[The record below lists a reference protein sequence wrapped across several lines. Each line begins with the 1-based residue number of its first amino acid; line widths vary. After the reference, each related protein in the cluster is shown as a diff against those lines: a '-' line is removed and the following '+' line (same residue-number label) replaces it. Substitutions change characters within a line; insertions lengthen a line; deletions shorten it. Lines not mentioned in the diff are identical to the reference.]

1 VISFHDKKQGIK
13 TDVFNFEDDRKKIKT
28 QRFKFPNMGQEL
40 NMGQHEVLSKGY
52 LTVSAVNKLKDA
64 P

>member
-1 VISFHDKKQGIK
+1 VTSFHDKKQGIK
-13 TDVFNFEDDRKKIKT
+13 SDVFNFEDDRKKIKT
-28 QRFKFPNMGQEL
+28 QRFKFPNMGQ
-40 NMGQHEVLSKGY
+40 HEVLSKRY